1 MTGDHGREHAN
12 DPMDAVAL
20 AAAGSRAS
28 GEVVVFGSV
37 EGFSPGSLEK
47 LNEPPARCGTNRV
60 AITILPC
67 AYARAWSMTRTRKP
81 IGLPAATLGASA
93 VLVISRLAPLA
104 RAVTPAAP
112 RA

>member
-12 DPMDAVAL
+12 DPVDAVAL
-20 AAAGSRAS
+20 AAAGSRAG
-28 GEVVVFGSV
+28 GEVVFGSV

-47 LNEPPARCGTNRV
+47 PNEPPALCGTNRV

-67 AYARAWSMTRTRKP
+67 CYARAWSVTRTRKP

-93 VLVISRLAPLA
+93 ALVISRLAPLA